1 MIEKVR
7 SQVGNTVEIR
17 RGEKTDII
25 LNLSAS
31 DQSSV
36 HYLASLPMGRYAVP
50 EGWFFRPVTPW
61 WEAYVDDADSPS
73 FFLKSRVV
81 TAPVF
86 RDSGGSLKRAN
97 SVLNEMLIAPRIK
110 EVLSSNEAQGLLEGS
125 NFDAISYVE
134 PLVAVIARESTFKTV
149 IYPFVDGK
157 TSIPRSNDFYDLA
170 FFATGLKELFRKAGV
185 EPWDLGYRQF
195 IVSNS
200 NGMKTAN
207 LIDAQAYERRRT
219 E

>member
-50 EGWFFRPVTPW
+50 EG
-61 WEAYVDDADSPS
+61 
-73 FFLKSRVV
+73 
-81 TAPVF
+81 PVF